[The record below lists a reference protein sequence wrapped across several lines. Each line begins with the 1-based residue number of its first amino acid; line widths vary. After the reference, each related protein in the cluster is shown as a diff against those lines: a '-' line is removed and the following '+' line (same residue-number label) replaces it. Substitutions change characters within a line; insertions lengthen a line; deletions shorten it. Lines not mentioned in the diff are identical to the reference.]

1 MVLHGDSLIIMLNG
15 SVIAGAKSC
24 RISVK
29 ASTNRVSSPTDGQ
42 WEHSIVGIKSWA
54 VTTDHLVMYS
64 GTNNTPV
71 KSAINR
77 VGQTYTLSFLCS
89 ELSSDTMSGTA
100 HCITF
105 VIEAAKGA
113 LAQGSFEFKGTGP
126 LS

>member
-1 MVLHGDSLIIMLNG
+1 MVLHGDSLIITLNG

-64 GTNNTPV
+64 GTNNTPI
-71 KSAINR
+71 KSSINR
-77 VGQTYTLSFLCS
+77 VGQTYTLAFMCS

-100 HCITF
+100 HCLTS
-105 VIEAAKGA
+105 VIEATKGA

>member
-1 MVLHGDSLIIMLNG
+1 MILHGDSLIIMLNG
-15 SVIAGAKSC
+15 SVIAGAKTC

-29 ASTNRVSSPTDGQ
+29 ANTNRVSSPTDGQ

-54 VTTDHLVMYS
+54 VTADHLVMFS
-64 GTNNTPV
+64 GANDTPV

-77 VGQTYTLSFLCS
+77 VGQTYTLSFRCS
-89 ELSSDTMSGTA
+89 DLSSDTMSGTA
-100 HCITF
+100 HCLTF
-105 VIEAAKGA
+105 VIEATKGA

>member
-54 VTTDHLVMYS
+54 VTTDHLVMFS
-64 GTNNTPV
+64 GTNDTPI
-71 KSAINR
+71 KSSINR
-77 VGQTYTLSFLCS
+77 VGQTYTLSFRCS

-100 HCITF
+100 HCLTF
-105 VIEAAKGA
+105 VIEATKGT
-113 LAQGSFEFKGTGP
+113 LARGSFEFKGTGP